1 MYDVIIIGAG
11 IVGTTIARELSKS
24 KAKVLI
30 LEKGIDVSMGA
41 TKANSAIVHGGFAEK
56 HEALKGRLCYKG
68 RVQFKRLD
76 EELNFGFK
84 ETGSLVISMEDDKE
98 PLEKLMANGIKN
110 GLDDLEIIGPDRI
123 RELEPELTYDVKWAL
138 YCKGAG
144 ICSPYEMAI
153 AMAENAIK
161 NGVTLKLEHQVTGIE
176 KDGDVFKVSTDRE
189 EFQGRYVVNAAGV
202 YADEISKMV
211 GVNNFEILPRS
222 GEYILFT
229 RGTGD
234 PINTVIFQL
243 PTKYGKGVLVASTYY
258 GNLLIGPDAS
268 DEGGKDDTS
277 THIERVAK
285 IYQQTKALYGKINS
299 KQFIRSFTGI
309 RARSSTDDFIIEETE
324 VKGFINVA
332 GIQSPGLTSSPAIAE
347 MVIGILKDAGL
358 EWEDNN
364 DFDPYRKPIVTKKP
378 LQPLKDIKEFIELPL
393 GSKDRIVCR
402 CEQVREDEIVDALHR
417 GIRVKTVDGVK
428 RRTRAGMGW
437 CQGEFCKPRVIEIME
452 REYGEKIDPGFD
464 IEHSGVNRVQKSD
477 LLDYLKS
484 LEEE

>member
-24 KAKVLI
+24 NSKVLI

-68 RVQFKRLD
+68 RVQFKKLN
-76 EELNFGFK
+76 EELNFGFR

-110 GLDDLEIIGPDRI
+110 GLDDLEIIGPERI
-123 RELEPELTYDVKWAL
+123 RELEPELTHDVKWAL

-161 NGVTLKLEHQVTGIE
+161 NGVTLKLEHQVTGIV
-176 KDGDVFKVSTDRE
+176 KDGDMFKVSTDKE
-189 EFQGRYVVNAAGV
+189 EFQGRYVVNASGV

-222 GEYILFT
+222 GEYILFA

-268 DEGGKDDTS
+268 DEGEKDDTS
-277 THIERVAK
+277 THIERIAK
-285 IYQQTKALYGKINS
+285 IYQQTKALYGKINA

-324 VKGFINVA
+324 VKGFVNVA

-477 LLDYLKS
+477 LLVYLKS

>member
-68 RVQFKRLD
+68 RVQFKELD
-76 EELNFGFK
+76 RQLNFGFE
-84 ETGSLVISMEDDKE
+84 ETGSLVITTEDDRA
-98 PLEKLMANGIKN
+98 PLEKLMENGIRN
-110 GLDDLEIIGPDRI
+110 GLDDLSIIGSEEIQRI
-123 RELEPELTYDVKWAL
+123 EPELTHDVKWAL

-161 NGVTLKLEHQVTGIE
+161 NGVTLKLENKVSGIE
-176 KDGDVFKVSTDRE
+176 KIDDTFKVTTDKGE
-189 EFQGRYVVNAAGV
+189 YEARYVINAAGI
-202 YADEISKMV
+202 YSDEISRMV
-211 GVNNFEILPRS
+211 GVDNFRILPRS

-243 PTKYGKGVLVASTYY
+243 PTKFGKGVLVASTYY
-258 GNLLIGPDAS
+258 GNLLIGPDAN
-268 DEGGKDDTS
+268 DDVAKEDTS
-277 THIERVAK
+277 THIDRIAN
-285 IYQQTKALYGKINS
+285 IFDQTKSLYGKINS

-324 VKGFINVA
+324 VEGFINVA
-332 GIQSPGLTSSPAIAE
+332 GIQSPGLTSAPAIAD

-358 EWEDNN
+358 EWEDNR
-364 DFDPYRKPIVTKKP
+364 DFDPYRKPVVTKKP
-378 LQPLKDIKEFIELPL
+378 LKPLKDIKEFIELPL

-417 GIRVKTVDGVK
+417 GIKVKTVDGVK

-452 REYGEKIDPGFD
+452 REYGEKIDPAFD

-477 LLDYLKS
+477 LVDYLKS

>member
-123 RELEPELTYDVKWAL
+123 RELEPELTHDVKWAL

-176 KDGDVFKVSTDRE
+176 KDGDVFKVTTDRE
-189 EFQGRYVVNAAGV
+189 EFHGRYVVNAAGV

-268 DEGGKDDTS
+268 DEGGKEDTS

-378 LQPLKDIKEFIELPL
+378 LQTLKDIKEFIELPL

>member
-30 LEKGIDVSMGA
+30 LEKNIDVSMGA

-123 RELEPELTYDVKWAL
+123 RELEPELTHDVKWAL

-176 KDGDVFKVSTDRE
+176 KDGDVFKVSTDKE
-189 EFQGRYVVNAAGV
+189 EFQGKYVVNAAGV

-268 DEGGKDDTS
+268 DEGGKEDTS